1 MEELLRP
8 GESLND
14 LQNGYML
21 IQKDD
26 GFKFGVDAVL
36 LADFADVKN
45 KDKVVEMGTGTG
57 IIPILLCAKKQAEN
71 VTALEIQ
78 EDMAEMAQRSM
89 KYNKLEE
96 RVKVLHMDMK
106 EAPEKLGKAL
116 YDCAVTNP
124 PYVRKEGGI
133 PNPQETKAIA
143 RFELACTLREVV
155 ATAKALLRPAGKLF
169 MVHRADRLV
178 DILYEMRVQGL
189 EPKRLRFVHSSVG
202 KRPHLILIEGARG
215 GRPELRLMDPL
226 YIYDEKGQYTKEIDD
241 IYGRIK

>member
-1 MEELLRP
+1 MEELLRS
-8 GESLND
+8 GEGLDD

-36 LADFADVKN
+36 LADFADVKT

-57 IIPILLCAKKQAEN
+57 IIPILLCAKKQAGD

-78 EDMAEMAQRSM
+78 EDMAEMAQRSV
-89 KYNKLEE
+89 KYNKLEK
-96 RVKVLHMDMK
+96 RIKVLHMDMK

-116 YDCAVTNP
+116 YDCVVTNP
-124 PYVRKEGGI
+124 PYVKKEGGI
-133 PNPQETKAIA
+133 NNPQETKAIA
-143 RFELACTLREVV
+143 RFEIACTLQEVV
-155 ATAKALLRPAGKLF
+155 ETAKTLLRPGGKLF

-178 DILYEMRVQGL
+178 DIIYEMRVQGL

-202 KRPHLILIEGARG
+202 KRPHLILIEGTRG

-226 YIYDEKGQYTKEIDD
+226 YIYDEKGEYTKEIHD